1 MAVRRPWVD
10 FLRARVAGVSPSP
23 GDQLVPAGES
33 PPEQRQRP
41 APGTPRRRPA
51 DRLDAGMPL
60 VPSVH
65 VFQPAFDEAAAAG
78 ERGPSG
84 DAPVRLRRRAGEF
97 LRTSDP
103 ASDAGS
109 SRAGLSAER
118 HRSRDGR
125 SRDSCRSSDVLR
137 GSEDRGGSREARRRS
152 SERRSSGARR
162 RSSGG
167 KLEKAGAKRDVV
179 LRRRLALERAW
190 REAGGTPGAAP
201 GAEAGL
207 AGPATDVEAEFSN
220 SELEGRVRVFRG
232 QTAPPGA

>member
-10 FLRARVAGVSPSP
+10 YLRARVAGVSPSP
-23 GDQLVPAGES
+23 SDQLVPAGES
-33 PPEQRQRP
+33 PPKEAPQS
-41 APGTPRRRPA
+41 APGTPRTRPA

-65 VFQPAFDEAAAAG
+65 VFQPAFDEATAAG

-84 DAPVRLRRRAGEF
+84 DAPARPRRRAGEF
-97 LRTSDP
+97 SR
-103 ASDAGS
+103 ASDLASEAGS
-109 SRAGLSAER
+109 LRAGLSAER
-118 HRSRDGR
+118 RRSRDGR
-125 SRDSCRSSDVLR
+125 RSSDMLR
-137 GSEDRGGSREARRRS
+137 CSEDRGGSREARRRS

-162 RSSGG
+162 RSSSG

-190 REAGGTPGAAP
+190 RESGGAPNAAP

-207 AGPATDVEAEFSN
+207 AGPATDVEAEFSS

-232 QTAPPGA
+232 QTAPPGV

>member
-10 FLRARVAGVSPSP
+10 YLRARVAGASPSP
-23 GDQLVPAGES
+23 SDQLVPAGES
-33 PPEQRQRP
+33 PPGEPPRP
-41 APGTPRRRPA
+41 APDTPRRRPA
-51 DRLDAGMPL
+51 DRLDAGLPL

-65 VFQPAFDEAAAAG
+65 VFQPAFDEAAAG
-78 ERGPSG
+78 EPGPSG
-84 DAPVRLRRRAGEF
+84 DAPARPRRRAGEF
-97 LRTSDP
+97 SRTSDL
-103 ASDAGS
+103 ASEAGS
-109 SRAGLSAER
+109 LRAGPSAER

-125 SRDSCRSSDVLR
+125 RSSEVLR

-152 SERRSSGARR
+152 GERRSSGARR
-162 RSSGG
+162 RSSSG
-167 KLEKAGAKRDVV
+167 KLEKAGARRDVV

-190 REAGGTPGAAP
+190 REAGGTADAAP

-232 QTAPPGA
+232 QTAPPGV